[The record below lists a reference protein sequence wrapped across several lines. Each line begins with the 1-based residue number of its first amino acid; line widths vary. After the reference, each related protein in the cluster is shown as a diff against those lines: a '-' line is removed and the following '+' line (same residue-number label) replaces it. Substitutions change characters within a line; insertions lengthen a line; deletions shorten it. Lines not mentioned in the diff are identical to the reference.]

1 MQVTKVLE
9 MSNRTKTA
17 LDNRVQKIDAQK
29 EQTRRKQEAANQRAT
44 QTNAGFNS
52 DESTNSLLNNIGLAV
67 QRQGGHNAN

>member
-1 MQVTKVLE
+1 MKVTKVLE

-29 EQTRRKQEAANQRAT
+29 EQTRKKQEEANQRAT
-44 QTNAGFNS
+44 RTSAGFNS